1 MALNNFKIKG
11 QFMHKLMTTLFPI
24 CRSITGEGVRQTL
37 EILSE
42 NFDSLTTHEV
52 PTGTA
57 VFDWHVP
64 KEWNLNEA
72 YIITPDGQKI
82 CDTNITNLHI
92 VNYSTP
98 VQQTITLDELKDHL
112 YTLPDRPQTIPYIT
126 SYYKERW
133 GFCLT
138 HDEFESLQP
147 GNYEVHV
154 DTTLEKGS
162 LTYGEVLIPGESDQE
177 VLISTYVC
185 HPSMAN
191 NELSGPVMTT
201 SLVQWL
207 QAQKQLR
214 YSYRVVFVPE
224 TIGSITYISQH
235 LDLLK
240 ERVFTGFNVNCVG
253 DEGKFSYLPSRAGDG
268 LTDKVIQHV
277 LKHLQAD
284 YDRYTFLDRGSDER
298 QYCSPG
304 VDLKVASLMK
314 SKFGEYPEY
323 HSSDDDLEFV
333 TPKGLQASYE
343 AYIYCLQLVENN
355 ARYQAVNMCEPQ
367 MGKRGLYPTLG
378 SPIKPVDVK
387 RMMHILAY
395 CDGEHDVID
404 IAEIIDCPA
413 WELVSLF
420 AKLLDADLIKEVV

>member
-24 CRSITGEGVRQTL
+24 CRSITGDGVRQTL

-42 NFDSLTTHEV
+42 NFSSLTTHEV

>member
-1 MALNNFKIKG
+1 MMEKQNKKG
-11 QFMHKLMTTLFPI
+11 YFMHELITTLFPI
-24 CRSITGEGVRQTL
+24 CRSITGNGVRQTL
-37 EILSE
+37 KILGE
-42 NFDSLTTHEV
+42 EFQSLQVFEV
-52 PTGTA
+52 PSGTP
-57 VFDWHVP
+57 VFDWHIP

-72 YIITPDGQKI
+72 YIIAPDGTRFCETQA
-82 CDTNITNLHI
+82 TNLHI

-98 VQQTITLDELKDHL
+98 IQAEVELEELRNHL
-112 YTLPDRPQTIPYIT
+112 YTLPDLPQTIPYIT

-138 HDEFESLQP
+138 HDEYEKLQL
-147 GNYEVHV
+147 GKYQVYV
-154 DTTLEKGS
+154 DTTLEEGA
-162 LTYGEVLIPGESDQE
+162 LTYGEVLIAGKSTQE

-201 SLVQWL
+201 SIIQWL
-207 QAQKQLR
+207 QSQEQLR

-224 TIGSITYISQH
+224 TIGSITYISKH

-240 ERVFTGFNVNCVG
+240 ELVFTGFNINCVG
-253 DEGKFSYLPSRAGDG
+253 DEGRFSYLPSRAGDG
-268 LTDKVIQHV
+268 LADKVIQHV
-277 LKHLQAD
+277 LSHLQPD
-284 YDRYTFLDRGSDER
+284 YNRYTFLDRGSDER

-323 HSSDDDLEFV
+323 HSSDDNLEFV
-333 TPKGLQASYE
+333 TEKGLQDCYE
-343 AYIYCLQLVENN
+343 AYVYCLKLVENN
-355 ARYQAVNMCEPQ
+355 ISYKATNFCEPQ

-378 SPIKPVDVK
+378 SPIKPIDTK

-395 CDGEHDVID
+395 CDGEHDIID
-404 IAEIIDCPA
+404 IAEIIGCPA
-413 WELVSLF
+413 WELISLF
-420 AKLLDADLIKEVV
+420 DELNNKGLIDI

>member
-1 MALNNFKIKG
+1 
-11 QFMHKLMTTLFPI
+11 MHQLATTLFPI
-24 CRSITGEGVRQTL
+24 CRSITGDGVRQTL

-42 NFDSLTTHEV
+42 NFSSLTTHEV

-72 YIITPDGQKI
+72 YIITPDGHKI
-82 CDTNITNLHI
+82 CDTNVTNLHI

-162 LTYGEVLIPGESDQE
+162 LTYGEVLIPGESEQE

-277 LKHLQAD
+277 LKHLQPD

-420 AKLLDADLIKEVV
+420 AKLFDADLIKEVV

>member
-1 MALNNFKIKG
+1 M
-11 QFMHKLMTTLFPI
+11 Q
-24 CRSITGEGVRQTL
+24 
-37 EILSE
+37 
-42 NFDSLTTHEV
+42 D
-52 PTGTA
+52 
-57 VFDWHVP
+57 
-64 KEWNLNEA
+64 
-72 YIITPDGQKI
+72 
-82 CDTNITNLHI
+82 
-92 VNYSTP
+92 
-98 VQQTITLDELKDHL
+98 
-112 YTLPDRPQTIPYIT
+112 
-126 SYYKERW
+126 
-133 GFCLT
+133 
-138 HDEFESLQP
+138 
-147 GNYEVHV
+147 
-154 DTTLEKGS
+154 GS
-162 LTYGEVLIPGESDQE
+162 LTYGEVLIPGESEQE
-177 VLISTYVC
+177 VLISTYIC

-207 QAQKQLR
+207 QEQKQLR

-277 LKHLQAD
+277 LKHLQPD

>member
-1 MALNNFKIKG
+1 
-11 QFMHKLMTTLFPI
+11 MHQLATTLFPI
-24 CRSITGEGVRQTL
+24 CRSITGDGVRQTL

-42 NFDSLTTHEV
+42 NFSSLTTHEV

-64 KEWNLNEA
+64 KEWSLNEA
-72 YIITPDGQKI
+72 YIITPDGHKI
-82 CDTNITNLHI
+82 CDTNVTNLHV

-154 DTTLEKGS
+154 DTTLEEGS
-162 LTYGEVLIPGESDQE
+162 LTYGEVLIPGDSEQE

-355 ARYQAVNMCEPQ
+355 ARYQTVNMCEPQ

-404 IAEIIDCPA
+404 IAEIIDCSA
-413 WELVSLF
+413 WELLPLF
-420 AKLLDADLIKEVV
+420 FKLEESGLLQKKS

>member
-1 MALNNFKIKG
+1 MMDKKNVQG
-11 QFMHKLMTTLFPI
+11 QFMHELMTTLFPI
-24 CRSITGEGVRQTL
+24 CRSITGDGVRQTL

-82 CDTNITNLHI
+82 CDTNITNLHV

-154 DTTLEKGS
+154 DTTLEEGS
-162 LTYGEVLIPGESDQE
+162 LTYGEVLIPGDSEQE

-268 LTDKVIQHV
+268 LTDRIIQHV

-420 AKLLDADLIKEVV
+420 AKLFDADLIKEVV

>member
-1 MALNNFKIKG
+1 
-11 QFMHKLMTTLFPI
+11 MHKLMTTLFPI
-24 CRSITGEGVRQTL
+24 CRSITGNGVRKTL
-37 EILSE
+37 AILGEQFNELSI
-42 NFDSLTTHEV
+42 HEV
-52 PTGTA
+52 PTGTQ

-72 YIITPDGQKI
+72 YIITPEGEKI
-82 CDTNITNLHI
+82 CDTNVSNLHV
-92 VNYSTP
+92 VNYSVPMQKT
-98 VQQTITLDELKDHL
+98 VSLAELDEHL
-112 YTLPDRPQTIPYIT
+112 YSLPERPQTIPYIT

-138 HDEFESLQP
+138 HAQRESFQPGDYQIHIDTSLQ
-147 GNYEVHV
+147 
-154 DTTLEKGS
+154 DGS
-162 LTYGEVLIPGESDQE
+162 LTYGEVLIPGESEQE
-177 VLISTYVC
+177 VLISTYIC

-207 QAQKQLR
+207 QEQKQLR

-277 LKHLQAD
+277 LKHLQPD